1 MSVRLHRKLLKSG
14 YPWELRMRENEGEF
28 LLFTLHTSISSEFF
42 TVSMSSNITSV
53 VKSGVGE
60 ALSLPFCLR
69 NGLHTGFGLY
79 WEYMKPF
86 QGVYG
91 HQELQENQFPDLNF
105 HMHPYVNLMILTFFQ
120 SAFAE
125 LQFCHFISPTF

>member
-14 YPWELRMRENEGEF
+14 YPWELRMREHEGGF

-53 VKSGVGE
+53 VKSGGE

-69 NGLHTGFGLY
+69 NSLHTGFGLY

-91 HQELQENQFPDLNF
+91 HQEL
-105 HMHPYVNLMILTFFQ
+105 
-120 SAFAE
+120 
-125 LQFCHFISPTF
+125 